1 MPSILQQNPSG
12 RLDIGLVRVGE
23 LVVKRAIEPRVGI
36 PLWDGWGVGE
46 LFESIV
52 VERLKVPA
60 TPVTLVDVA
69 RMLGVLDRRA
79 R

>member
-1 MPSILQQNPSG
+1 MPSILQQNPHG
-12 RLDIGLVRVGE
+12 RLDIALVRAGE

-36 PLWDGWGVGE
+36 PLWDGWGVGD
-46 LFESIV
+46 LFESLV

-69 RMLGVLDRRA
+69 RIVGVLERRP